1 MGRVDISGCVTVQQ
15 IGERGRAARCVAR
28 DDLFDP
34 IEKRQCQRRAV
45 SRAVVRKD
53 HFRAHRLDRV
63 LQPRIG
69 VRHERVLLRERNNR
83 NAHILRGKC

>member
-1 MGRVDISGCVTVQQ
+1 MGRVDISACVTLQQ
-15 IGERGRAARCVAR
+15 AGERRRVVRCVAR
-28 DDLFDP
+28 DDLFDA
-34 IEKRQCQRRAV
+34 IEKRQRQRCAV

-69 VRHERVLLRERNNR
+69 VRHERVLFRKRNDR
-83 NAHILRGKC
+83 NAHILRGKR